1 MGGTLCF
8 LWEDLSVSY
17 GRNSQFP
24 GKKQPLYLFRICQLP
39 LILITYSTCCGGGDI
54 LLLPLPVPIFD
65 LVHNAHVIISCR
77 RTAVYPNSILP
88 SNCITNKENRYYKYL
103 TAYYPL
109 SLLPINKFSLHVE
122 NYGPKYMVLFYCN
135 PQGTQMWWPNFKFQ
149 ASPLDSDLRELFVY
163 QFLDFLA
170 SFAAFSSFKFCGFV
184 VLIFSD
190 L

>member
-1 MGGTLCF
+1 MFPMGGTLCFLWEELSVSYGRISLFPMGGTLCF
-8 LWEDLSVSY
+8 LWEDLSISY

-39 LILITYSTCCGGGDI
+39 LILVTYSTCCGGGGDI
-54 LLLPLPVPIFD
+54 LLLPLPVPMFD
-65 LVHNAHVIISCR
+65 QVHNAHVIISCR

-135 PQGTQMWWPNFKFQ
+135 P
-149 ASPLDSDLRELFVY
+149 
-163 QFLDFLA
+163 
-170 SFAAFSSFKFCGFV
+170 
-184 VLIFSD
+184 
-190 L
+190 